1 MNTPPVRN
9 QPVPRNPSRLIGLEK
24 YKDERARNPN
34 SIGILVE
41 GDSWFN
47 LHPLVGGSNLVIAL
61 KAIFGPKITILDLS
75 KSGDEAR
82 EMLSGHQFKDLQ
94 DTLDKKGVTFDAI
107 LFSGGG
113 NDLVGPNLLPLI
125 NSYADG
131 MTAKDCIKEH
141 RLGTRL
147 DQIASAYQELTW
159 LRDDHEKDAWIFT
172 HGYDLAKPSGR
183 GARLIV
189 EVAGGWVKERLDSKG
204 IPETLHSDIV
214 KLLLE
219 QFDKKIKTVMAT
231 SPKCVHVA
239 TQGTLTKDEHWG
251 DELHPSE
258 NGFKLLAEKF
268 ANALREKFR
277 DRL

>member
-1 MNTPPVRN
+1 M
-9 QPVPRNPSRLIGLEK
+9 PSKLLGLAK

-47 LHPLVGGSNLVIAL
+47 LPPLVGGTNLVIAL
-61 KAIFGPKITILDLS
+61 KAILGSKIAILDLS

-82 EMLSGHQFKDLQ
+82 EMLAGEQLKTLQ
-94 DTLDKKGVTFDAI
+94 ETLDAKGVSFDAI

-113 NDLVGPNLLPLI
+113 NDLVGPNLLPIL
-125 NSYADG
+125 NSYIDG
-131 MTAKDCIKEH
+131 MTAKDCLKEH

-159 LRDDHEKDAWIFT
+159 LRDDYEKDAWIFT
-172 HGYDLAKPSGR
+172 HGYDLAKPSGK
-183 GARLIV
+183 GARFIL

-214 KLLLE
+214 RLLLE
-219 QFDKKIKTVMAT
+219 NFDTKIKTVMNNT
-231 SPKCVHVA
+231 PKCVHVA

-258 NGFKLLAEKF
+258 IGFKLLAEKF
-268 ANALREKFR
+268 ADALKEKFP
-277 DRL
+277 DRLRSMM